1 MKKLLI
7 ILFISLINIINSQ
20 DEKHL
25 ALVIGNANYDKGALK
40 NPVNDAELFARTLDS
55 LNFDVIVKTN
65 LESRSEFIRAIR
77 EFGQIRA
84 EYDVAFVYY
93 AGHGIQVDNENFLL
107 PTKEEFLSEDDVLD
121 FGVSVQNVLRYL
133 ESESEKVNILI
144 LDACRDNPFEVKW
157 NATRSLKGNGLAKI
171 PPPTGSL
178 IAFSTDAGSTAADGE
193 SENSVYCKSLCKNF
207 LLEDVSIDQ
216 VFRNVR
222 SDVLNITNKR
232 QRPVESSQLTGNT
245 FYVNPKSMI
254 DDIIIVNELYNNF
267 KYKEAFSELEKRFK
281 NFTASPKLIELHI
294 NLLLKLKMEEEAL
307 TLLDSYLENN
317 DFLELKSFLAYK
329 VNAELKNFEVARKHI
344 EKALY
349 FDSLNSKYLSKQSY
363 LFYNH
368 LEEDQAKKNINLNI
382 SKIKLFNSQNG
393 NVTNSFYLA
402 YHYYLL
408 DDVSSF
414 MFNVNEAIKENI
426 TSHEFQ
432 DLIKYS
438 EDYIFNFKL
447 LKDFNINQKDYI
459 IFFNNLCQYAYDIYP
474 KNYLFALES
483 SDFETDASSSYKI
496 KDINL
501 SLSLYPNNR
510 IALYERA
517 MYYYNLSNDCFDK
530 DGEFEEIE
538 FNELKCKDLAYKA
551 ISDFNYLKE
560 NYSDEKTILQSLGL
574 TYQYLLKDYNKSVQF
589 FNEYIGDSK
598 NLYWKNYQWLGNAHR
613 ELEDI
618 SEALDNYNLA
628 IISLKNQKKFYND
641 KEYKFLLSDIHVR
654 IAYALKYSGDFDTAY
669 YHLKE
674 SFNFNPNKRQYD
686 VIESAIFNNDLEYA
700 IRTSNE
706 VYETTKDSSFK
717 ILKAIAHVKKGNI
730 EKGDSIFLNYIKSPN
745 IAYLVNKK
753 ARIKKVFFYCSQF
766 YFLRNN
772 YEKAIDYIIKWN
784 EWLSEKSDK
793 LNPSNFYLLAYS
805 YFNNQNYIE
814 AYVSIEKAII
824 GLPNLSLFQLDET
837 FYIPLS
843 EEKIYELKKKI
854 ISKLNNK

>member
-1 MKKLLI
+1 MKNLTI
-7 ILFISLINIINSQ
+7 ILFLFASLLTYGQ
-20 DEKHL
+20 HEKRL
-25 ALVIGNANYDKGALK
+25 ALVIGNANYEKGALK
-40 NPVNDAELFARTLDS
+40 NPVNDAELVAKTLDS
-55 LNFDVIVKTN
+55 LNFDVILKKN
-65 LESRSEFIRAIR
+65 LEYRSQFVRAIR
-77 EFGQIRA
+77 EFGQKRA

-107 PTKEEFLSEDDVLD
+107 PTKEEFQSEDDVLD

-157 NATRSLKGNGLAKI
+157 NATRSLKGSGLAKI

-178 IAFSTDAGSTAADGE
+178 VAFSTDAGSTAADGE
-193 SENSVYCKSLCKNF
+193 SENSVYCKSLCENF

-216 VFRNVR
+216 LFRNVR

-267 KYKEAFSELEKRFK
+267 KYKEAFSELEKRFT

-329 VNAELKNFEVARKHI
+329 VNAELQNFEVARKHI

-349 FDSLNSKYLSKQSY
+349 FDSLNSDYISRESY
-363 LFYNH
+363 LFYKL
-368 LEEDQAKKNINLNI
+368 LEDNLAKKNIKKNI
-382 SKIKLFNSQNG
+382 LKIKFLNSQNE
-393 NVTNSFYLA
+393 NVNNSFNLA
-402 YHYYLL
+402 FHYYLI
-408 DDVSSF
+408 DDIPNFISS
-414 MFNVNEAIKENI
+414 VNDVKQRDHIS
-426 TSHEFQ
+426 SHNLKK
-432 DLIKYS
+432 LIEYS

-483 SDFETDASSSYKI
+483 SDFETDASYKI

-530 DGEFEEIE
+530 DGEFEAIE

-560 NYSDEKTILQSLGL
+560 NYSDDKRILQSLGL
-574 TYQYLLKDYNKSVQF
+574 TYQFLFKDYNKSVQY
-589 FNEYIGDSK
+589 FNEYVGDSK

-628 IISLKNQKKFYND
+628 IINLKNQKKYHND

-717 ILKAIAHVKKGNI
+717 ILSAIAHVKKGNI

-753 ARIKKVFFYCSQF
+753 ARIKRVFDYCSQF

-784 EWLSEKSDK
+784 EWLSEESDI
-793 LNPSNFYLLAYS
+793 LYPSPFYLLAYS

-824 GLPNLSLFQLDET
+824 GLPNLSQYQLDET
-837 FYIPLS
+837 FYIQLS
-843 EEKIYELKKKI
+843 VEKIYELKKKI
-854 ISKLNNK
+854 ISKLYNK